1 MAQFFIARQP
11 IYDRELKVMG
21 YELLYR
27 DSDVNEARFQDP
39 DRASS
44 DAILNSFIHIGI
56 DTLTGSSLVFI
67 NLPESFITNATL
79 TPMFRDQCVLE
90 VLEDVKATPDVM
102 RGLERLSQ
110 QGFKLAL
117 DDFVLTD
124 QTRPLM
130 QWADYVKV
138 DVLGR
143 SSEELTAQ
151 LAELRHYPVKLIAE
165 KVETQEMK
173 LLCETL
179 GFDFFQGYFYCRPQV
194 VMRKGVEAN
203 KAVVFDL
210 LSKLQQ
216 PDVGFDELEQL
227 LAQDV
232 TLSYKL
238 LRYINSA
245 AFSLRREV
253 NSIRDAIVLLGIDNV
268 KQWLSLILLTR
279 MDESKPRELITTAL
293 IRARMCERIADIWYP
308 EVRHQMFIVG
318 LFSVLDALMDQ
329 PMIEL
334 LDTIILSMPIK
345 LALLEQEGVVG
356 NVYRLV
362 LAYERM
368 DHQAL
373 EQTPLTAAQW
383 ATTYIEAVTW
393 ADQSMS
399 ELTH

>member
-11 IYDRELKVMG
+11 IYDRDLKVLG

-27 DSDVNEARFQDP
+27 DSDVNEAHFSDP

-67 NLPESFITNATL
+67 NLPHNFIVNHTL

-90 VLEDVKATPDVM
+90 VLEDVEATPAVLQ
-102 RGLERLSQ
+102 GLERLSK

-117 DDFVLTD
+117 DDFELSD
-124 QTRPLM
+124 KTRPLLR
-130 QWADYVKV
+130 WAHYVKV
-138 DVLGR
+138 DVLGKTR
-143 SSEELTAQ
+143 QELSAL
-151 LAELRHYPVKLIAE
+151 LAELRHYPVQLIAE
-165 KVETQEMK
+165 KVETQDMK
-173 LLCETL
+173 HLCETL
-179 GFDFFQGYFYCRPQV
+179 GFDFFQGYFYCRPQL

-216 PDVGFDELEQL
+216 PDIGFEELERL
-227 LAQDV
+227 LAHDV

-253 NSIRDAIVLLGIDNV
+253 DSIKDAIVLLGIDNIKHWV
-268 KQWLSLILLTR
+268 SLILMTR
-279 MDESKPRELITTAL
+279 MDDSKPRELITTAL
-293 IRARMCERIADIWYP
+293 VRARMCEQIAIHWHP

-334 LDTIILSMPIK
+334 LDTIILTMPVK
-345 LALLEQEGVVG
+345 LALLEQEGVAG
-356 NVYRLV
+356 EVYRLV

-368 DHQAL
+368 DLEAL
-373 EQTPLTAAQW
+373 EQTSLTEAEW
-383 ATTYIEAVTW
+383 ATAYLEAVAW
-393 ADQSMS
+393 ADQSMG
-399 ELTH
+399 ELAN